1 MKTSDRDVFIAH
13 SHELVLGTFEDL
25 VRRFVEGTHCQ
36 TAVARGGRGR
46 RRRRRKVY
54 SKLTQEE
61 EEEAGAAAEEE
72 EEEEEEGLFKGPLS
86 LTALR
91 QRYQI

>member
-46 RRRRRKVY
+46 RRRRRRKVY
-54 SKLTQEE
+54 SKLTHEKEEAAAAAADKEE
-61 EEEAGAAAEEE
+61 EE
-72 EEEEEEGLFKGPLS
+72 
-86 LTALR
+86 
-91 QRYQI
+91 